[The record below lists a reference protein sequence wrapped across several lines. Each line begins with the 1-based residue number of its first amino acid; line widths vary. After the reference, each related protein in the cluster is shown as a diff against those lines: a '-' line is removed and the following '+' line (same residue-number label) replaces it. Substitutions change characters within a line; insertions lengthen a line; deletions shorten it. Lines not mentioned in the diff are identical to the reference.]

1 MTGFVIRLIRRI
13 PHVEKE
19 LLTFS
24 EHLSAP
30 RFVVEF
36 VLIVLCTIFVYH
48 CLSFWSFSFGHCIV
62 CSFFDIRLLITH
74 RYLQICLLKGHIAA
88 KYCLDQLRLIALCI
102 INTRHFIRCIHIH
115 LLHFLD
121 TSFRSTL
128 SNTIYAQHVGNRLE

>member
-36 VLIVLCTIFVYH
+36 VLLVFCI
-48 CLSFWSFSFGHCIV
+48 SFWSFSFGHCIV
-62 CSFFDIRLLITH
+62 CPFFDIRLLITH
-74 RYLQICLLKGHIAA
+74 RYLQICLLKRHIAA

-102 INTRHFIRCIHIH
+102 INTRPFIRCIHIH

-121 TSFRSTL
+121 TSFRPTL